1 MNKIKPKT
9 ALLTIF
15 DEFPH
20 GFLQFDLK
28 TQPHE
33 ECRKATKLVE

>member
-1 MNKIKPKT
+1 M
-9 ALLTIF
+9 IF

-20 GFLQFDLK
+20 GFLQFDMK

-33 ECRKATKLVE
+33 ESRKATKEVEIAIGELLER